1 MAVFQITA
9 TGDELQLFIGA
20 VLEGGAKVVEI
31 KDVSPVFVSPQELA
45 LKYGISEDTVRA
57 KLASINKGVG
67 RKCKYVPKE
76 ADLILG
82 QKANR
87 LGRKRAN

>member
-9 TGDELQLFIGA
+9 TGDELQFCIGA
-20 VLEGGAKVVEI
+20 VLEGGTEVVKI
-31 KDVSPVFVSPQELA
+31 KDVSPEFVSPQELA

-76 ADLILG
+76 ADMILS

-87 LGRKRAN
+87 PGRKRTN

>member
-1 MAVFQITA
+1 MGTYQITVQGEA
-9 TGDELQLFIGA
+9 PQVFVGSELA
-20 VLEGGAKVVEI
+20 GAKVVEI
-31 KDVSPVFVSPQELA
+31 KDVSPAFVSPQELA

-57 KLASINKGVG
+57 KLAAINKGVG

-82 QKANR
+82 HKANR
-87 LGRKRAN
+87 PGRKRAN

>member
-1 MAVFQITA
+1 MAIFQMVL
-9 TGDELQLFIGA
+9 TGDQLSAFVGEEFA
-20 VLEGGAKVVEI
+20 GAKIVEI
-31 KDVSPVFVSPQELA
+31 KDISPEFVSPQELA

-87 LGRKRAN
+87 PGRKRAN